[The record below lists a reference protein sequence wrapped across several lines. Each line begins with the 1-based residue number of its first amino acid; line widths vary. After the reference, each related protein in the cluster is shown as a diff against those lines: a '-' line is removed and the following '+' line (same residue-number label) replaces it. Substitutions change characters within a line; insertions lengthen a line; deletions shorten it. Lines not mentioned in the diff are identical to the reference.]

1 MIPFTI
7 HSTLHSPHSTLLF
20 HINLWRKYLLLRR
33 LAPAL
38 LILATVILDTTVLPI
53 VYSGVYAIP
62 LTVVAVFLIGMLMGR
77 MRGLLYGTIGGLL
90 IDITS
95 GTLGVMTFFFMAVG
109 FMIGL
114 ILYNPGEH
122 LRSGRRVARKKRVQR
137 GVWVFVLYTLGEIT
151 LFVMQYFNTAE
162 IRAVYFLNIS
172 VRALIVTALT
182 ILLRPLA
189 YSILLGNNRGRVP
202 ARHREVKSF

>member
-1 MIPFTI
+1 M
-7 HSTLHSPHSTLLF
+7 
-20 HINLWRKYLLLRR
+20 LRR

-38 LILATVILDTTVLPI
+38 TILATVILDTTVLPI

-122 LRSGRRVARKKRVQR
+122 LRTGRRVARRKRVQR
-137 GVWVFVLYTLGEIT
+137 GAWVFALYALGEAVLLVI
-151 LFVMQYFNTAE
+151 QYFNTATLH
-162 IRAVYFLNIS
+162 AMYFFNIL
-172 VRALIVTALT
+172 VRSLIVTALT
-182 ILLRPLA
+182 LLLRPVA
-189 YSILLGNNRGRVP
+189 YRMLLGGDRGRVP
-202 ARHREVKSF
+202 TRDREVKSF

>member
-1 MIPFTI
+1 M
-7 HSTLHSPHSTLLF
+7 
-20 HINLWRKYLLLRR
+20 LRR

-38 LILATVILDTTVLPI
+38 MILATVILDTTVLPI

-95 GTLGVMTFFFMAVG
+95 GTLGLMTFFFMAVG
-109 FMIGL
+109 FLIGL

-122 LRSGRRVARKKRVQR
+122 LRSGRRVARKKRLQR
-137 GVWVFVLYTLGEIT
+137 GVWVFVLYTLGEVT
-151 LFVMQYFNTAE
+151 LFVIQYFNTAE
-162 IRAVYFLNIS
+162 LQLAYFGNIA
-172 VRALIVTALT
+172 VRALICTALT

-189 YSILLGNNRGRVP
+189 YAILLGGDRGRIP
-202 ARHREVKSF
+202 TRHREVKSF

>member
-1 MIPFTI
+1 M
-7 HSTLHSPHSTLLF
+7 
-20 HINLWRKYLLLRR
+20 
-33 LAPAL
+33 
-38 LILATVILDTTVLPI
+38 ILACVILDTTVMPV

-90 IDITS
+90 IDITT
-95 GTLGVMTFFFMAVG
+95 GTLGLMTFFFMAVG
-109 FMIGL
+109 FLIGL

-122 LRSGRRVARKKRVQR
+122 LRSGRRVARRKRVQR
-137 GVWVFVLYTLGEIT
+137 GVWVFVLYAIGELT
-151 LFVMQYFNTAE
+151 LFAIQYFNTAE
-162 IRAVYFLNIS
+162 LRAVYFVNIS

-189 YSILLGNNRGRVP
+189 YAILLGGNRGRIP
-202 ARHREVKSF
+202 TRHREVKSF